1 MPNYTKIEELMDL
14 DDIFVDKGGRGTHGG
29 QAHSMDGM
37 PPQNRQ
43 SLQQQMTTENFERQS
58 KIKPLEGKLRNNV
71 NMTRAMNGGSG
82 SIYPSMPQM
91 HSPPEYTNPNFN
103 DMDMGSPYGMD
114 GQNYRLGP
122 KAYAAARKPGN
133 NSYESLLEGYRE
145 GNREYREYRD
155 DFNCI
160 DVANHI
166 KNCPICSKFYDNDK
180 SMYIV
185 AIIILIIICIILA
198 RKVLENYEK

>member
-14 DDIFVDKGGRGTHGG
+14 DDIFVDKGRG
-29 QAHSMDGM
+29 QHSMDGM
-37 PPQNRQ
+37 PQHPNKQPFH
-43 SLQQQMTTENFERQS
+43 QQMATENYERQ
-58 KIKPLEGKLRNNV
+58 KQAKPLEGKLRNNV
-71 NMTRAMNGGSG
+71 NMNRAMNGGSG
-82 SIYPSMPQM
+82 SIYPSTPQM
-91 HSPPEYTNPNFN
+91 HSPPEYTNPDFY
-103 DMDMGSPYGMD
+103 DMDMGLPYGMD
-114 GQNYRLGP
+114 AQNYKLGP
-122 KAYAAARKPGN
+122 KAYASRKPGN
-133 NSYESLLEGYRE
+133 NSYESLVEG
-145 GNREYREYRD
+145 YREYRD

-180 SMYIV
+180 SMYVV

>member
-14 DDIFVDKGGRGTHGG
+14 DDIFSDKGRGS
-29 QAHSMDGM
+29 HSMDGM
-37 PPQNRQ
+37 PPHPNRQ
-43 SLQQQMTTENFERQS
+43 PFQQQMITENFERQ
-58 KIKPLEGKLRNNV
+58 KQAKPLEGKLRNNV
-71 NMTRAMNGGSG
+71 NMARAINGGSG

-91 HSPPEYTNPNFN
+91 HSPPEYTNPNLYDTTN
-103 DMDMGSPYGMD
+103 IDIMDA
-114 GQNYRLGP
+114 QNYKLGP
-122 KAYAAARKPGN
+122 KAYSSRKPGN
-133 NSYESLLEGYRE
+133 NSYESLVEGYK
-145 GNREYREYRD
+145 EYRD

-180 SMYIV
+180 SMYVV
-185 AIIILIIICIILA
+185 AIIVLIIICIILA